1 MVDDVVDKR
10 FKDFLSEIIADVSP
24 WGCFNP
30 SHHLQDFFKVDAELL
45 LINRRSTPAMS
56 SGTILVAIRA
66 MRVTSSM
73 RYSYLFSKVIELLSS
88 Q

>member
-1 MVDDVVDKR
+1 MLVPGDVLIPLITCR
-10 FKDFLSEIIADVSP
+10 ISLT
-24 WGCFNP
+24 CR
-30 SHHLQDFFKVDAELL
+30 VDAELL
-45 LINRRSTPAMS
+45 LMNRRSTPAMS

-73 RYSYLFSKVIELLSS
+73 RYPYLFSKVIELLSS